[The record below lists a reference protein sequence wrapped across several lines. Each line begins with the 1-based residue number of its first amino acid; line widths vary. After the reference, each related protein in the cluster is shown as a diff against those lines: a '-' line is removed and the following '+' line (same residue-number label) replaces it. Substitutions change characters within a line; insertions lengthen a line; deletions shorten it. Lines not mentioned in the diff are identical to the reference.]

1 MSRLRAQSVL
11 AVKSYAI
18 IEHLQ
23 AYFVAGLTQ
32 KGKQLKTDFVQ
43 FKPVEWLRDQGI
55 HGGGCRMMATDALF
69 NRASVNLSQV
79 FYEDKPEKPLN
90 SATAIS
96 TIIHPAHPLS
106 PSMHMHISFTEHK
119 NGKGY
124 WRLMAD
130 LNPSN
135 EDNKYK
141 TQFENA
147 IKQTTDDLFEFAQK
161 QGNEYF
167 FIPALKRHRGISHF
181 YLEQH
186 DSGDWTVDS
195 ALAIKFGE
203 SVIDTYCDIFYQSN
217 FEQRLATLKEQRKQL
232 DYHSLYFLQVLTL
245 DRGTT
250 SGLLAHNQNDVGT
263 LGSIPST
270 IDTILLKKWIDILP
284 EAQQPLMFGLLSV
297 LDESEHCLIGN
308 KQKQDL
314 VDQLRIFY
322 KSYPQAINFQAKG
335 FVVPPTVQNHNG

>member
-1 MSRLRAQSVL
+1 
-11 AVKSYAI
+11 
-18 IEHLQ
+18 
-23 AYFVAGLTQ
+23 
-32 KGKQLKTDFVQ
+32 
-43 FKPVEWLRDQGI
+43 
-55 HGGGCRMMATDALF
+55 MMANDSLF

-79 FYEDKPEKPLN
+79 FYEDLPDKPLN

-106 PSMHMHISFTEHK
+106 PSMHMHISFTERK
-119 NGKGY
+119 KGRGY

-135 EDNKYK
+135 EDEKYK
-141 TQFENA
+141 TQFKNA
-147 IKQTTDDLFEFAQK
+147 IKQASNNLFEFGQK

-167 FIPALKRHRGISHF
+167 FIPALNRHRGVSHF

-186 DSGDWTVDS
+186 DSGDWTQDS
-195 ALAIKFGE
+195 VLAIKFGE
-203 SVIDTYCDIFYQSN
+203 MVIDTYCDIFYQSN
-217 FEQRLATLKEQRKQL
+217 FEQHLATEAQTRKQL

-263 LGSIPST
+263 LGSIPSP
-270 IDTILLKKWIDILP
+270 IDTLLLRKWIAILP
-284 EAQQPLMFGLLSV
+284 EAQKPLMLGLLSI
-297 LDESEHCLIGN
+297 LDESEHCLIDN

-314 VDQLRIFY
+314 VDQVRIFY
-322 KSYPQAINFQAKG
+322 KNHPQAIELQAKG
-335 FVVPPTVQNHNG
+335 FVVPPTVKNHNSEIPN